1 MADTDH
7 TSDLD
12 GKSRAEDRRCR
23 GRPQL
28 RPDEET
34 LQIIYEAARHQFAET
49 GYAATSME
57 TVARRA
63 GVSTKTLYRLVPNK
77 AELFEGMVSDRLDRF
92 LSAVNLQAIDHAEID
107 EALYEALLAC
117 ADLALDKEVIALQRM
132 VLQESGKADLART
145 FYRNGMAR
153 NVAALA
159 DWLRTQQKRGLIA
172 LDNAEE
178 AAGFLLGMVAFAPQR
193 AAVFGGLPLPSKR
206 QIEKRVR
213 SCVALF
219 LRGCQA

>member
-1 MADTDH
+1 MAEIDD
-7 TSDLD
+7 S
-12 GKSRAEDRRCR
+12 GEGQERRCR
-23 GRPQL
+23 GRPQV
-28 RPDEET
+28 RPDDET
-34 LQIIYEAARHQFAET
+34 RQIVYEAARHQFAET

-77 AELFEGMVSDRLDRF
+77 AALFEGMASDRLDRF

-132 VLQESGKADLART
+132 VLQESGKADLGRT

-153 NVAALA
+153 NIAALA